1 MAIASPVASGSV
13 AGGGVSKGASG
24 RGPANDPAKVMTL
37 FVMLVVTLYFG
48 REVLIPIT
56 LALLL
61 AYLLAPL
68 VSLFRRWH
76 LGRIPSVLLVVT
88 VTIGVLLGI
97 GSVIGSQIGSLAGQ
111 LPQYTKTIETKVA
124 TVQAETIGRLGS
136 FLQPG
141 HGPKTGAA
149 AGAGGSGAG
158 SAGTAAGQGAAS
170 GAPRGQAP
178 APVQTAPAQGSATS
192 HWGMVREIL
201 GPVLSPLATI
211 GIVFIVAIFALLQSE
226 DLRDRLI
233 RLIGSG
239 DIHRTTIAMDDADA
253 RLRRYFLTQ
262 LTVNTMFGVV
272 VGVGLLIIGVPNP
285 VLWGVLSA
293 LLRFIPYIGSMISA
307 LLPIA
312 LAAAVEPGWTMALWT
327 AALYLVVEGVTGQA
341 IEPLLY
347 GHSTGISPFAVVVAA
362 IFWSWVW
369 GPVGLFL
376 STPVTLCLVV
386 VGRNVKRLAFLD
398 VMFGDRPALSP
409 VESFYQRLLAD
420 DADEVVA
427 QAETLLKEMPLATYY
442 DEVALPGMQLVAA
455 DADRG
460 VLADDQLETV
470 KTAIYEL
477 VESLTEH
484 VETLGHGAGDAVA
497 PDAAVVDPVLDGAVL
512 QAAPT
517 VLSIAGR
524 GPLDEPAAAMLV
536 HLLQQQGIG
545 GRMVK
550 YHDVSRHTL
559 QHLDVGNVA
568 MASIA
573 YLDIEGSPA
582 HLRYLIRRLRRYL
595 PAGTPIMVGLWPDQD
610 AGLQHQAVRDQI
622 GADYYASSFADV
634 IAQCRAKLVAA

>member
-13 AGGGVSKGASG
+13 AGGGVSKAAAG

-149 AGAGGSGAG
+149 AGVGGSGAG
-158 SAGTAAGQGAAS
+158 SAGAASGQGVRPGSPHGQGAV
-170 GAPRGQAP
+170 P
-178 APVQTAPAQGSATS
+178 AQTAAAPAQGSDTS
-192 HWGMVREIL
+192 HWSMVREIL
-201 GPVLSPLATI
+201 GPVLSPLATV

-262 LTVNTMFGVV
+262 LTVNTIFGVV

-398 VMFGDRPALSP
+398 VMFGDRPAFSP

-427 QAETLLKEMPLATYY
+427 QAETLLKEMPLASYY

-484 VETLGHGAGDAVA
+484 VEATGHGAPEGVASDIVAV
-497 PDAAVVDPVLDGAVL
+497 DQVL
-512 QAAPT
+512 QAAPAI
-517 VLSIAGR
+517 LSIAGR
-524 GPLDEPAAAMLV
+524 GPLDEPASAMLV
-536 HLLQQQGIG
+536 HLLQQQGIA

-595 PAGTPIMVGLWPDQD
+595 PVGTPIMVGLWPDQD

-622 GADYYASSFADV
+622 GADYYANSFADV
-634 IAQCRAKLVAA
+634 IAQCKTKLVAA